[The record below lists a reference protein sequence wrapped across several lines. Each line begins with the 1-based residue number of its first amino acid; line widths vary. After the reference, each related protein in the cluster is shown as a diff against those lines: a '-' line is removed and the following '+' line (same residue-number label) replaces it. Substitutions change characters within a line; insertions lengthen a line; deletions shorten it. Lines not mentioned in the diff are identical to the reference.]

1 MAEKAIENA
10 NKRKIPYLKIKS
22 RGAFVPRNNPTK
34 VMALIELKDE
44 KIKQRGFRIILGGLS
59 GRRGLSEPISEPLD
73 SESCI
78 RSRATVENGN
88 CLRLCSLLISSRIFC
103 DILVGDIVDTPASA
117 NGLN

>member
-1 MAEKAIENA
+1 MSIFIIINVIY
-10 NKRKIPYLKIKS
+10 NLVYTVCCPLVI
-22 RGAFVPRNNPTK
+22 RNSNFNGLPA

-78 RSRATVENGN
+78 HSRATVENGN